1 MTGPSIFDLTGRRA
15 VVTGGGTGLG
25 YAMTEALAAAGA
37 TVLIAGRRV
46 DMLTAAAD
54 QIRAT
59 LPEAMLL
66 QETVDLYCAT
76 DVDRFAERAINRLGG
91 VDIFVGN
98 AGAVHAQGFGSMTQ
112 AEVDRTMQL
121 NLNAN
126 IALSQSFA
134 AHMMAQGWGR
144 ILFSSSTASHLAA
157 PLQGNLTYA
166 AAKSGVNG
174 FMRVIA
180 AELGRYGVTVN
191 SLILGVFWTS
201 ILRDAVTAL
210 RIEEGE
216 DAAEALID
224 GFVEMTALGRLG
236 EPEDLHGIV
245 QLLASDAGRYITGAS
260 IPMDGG
266 TSVMMRPWRAPL
278 QNFERTSA

>member
-76 DVDRFAERAINRLGG
+76 DVDRFAERAVDRLGG

-98 AGAVHAQGFGSMTQ
+98 AGAVHAQGFGAITQ
-112 AEVDRTMQL
+112 GEVDRTMQL

-157 PLQGNLTYA
+157 PLQGNLAYA

>member
-1 MTGPSIFDLTGRRA
+1 MTGLNMFDLAGRKA

-25 YAMTEALAAAGA
+25 YAMSEALAAAGA

-46 DMLTAAAD
+46 DMLAAAAD
-54 QIRAT
+54 QLRAT
-59 LPEAMLL
+59 LPEAVLL
-66 QETVDLYCAT
+66 QETVDLYNST
-76 DVDRFAERAINRLGG
+76 DVDRFAQRAADRLGG

-98 AGAVHAQGFGSMTQ
+98 AGAVHAQGFGAMTPS
-112 AEVDRTMQL
+112 EVDRALQL

-134 AHMMAQGWGR
+134 MHMMAQGWGR

-157 PLQGNLTYA
+157 PLQGNLAYA

-278 QNFERTSA
+278 QNFERKSA